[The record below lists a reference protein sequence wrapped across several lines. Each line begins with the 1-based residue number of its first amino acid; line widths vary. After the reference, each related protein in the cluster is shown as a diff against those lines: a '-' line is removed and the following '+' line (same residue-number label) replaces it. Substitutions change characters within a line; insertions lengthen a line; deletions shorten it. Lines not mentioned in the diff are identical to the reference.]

1 MTEALVLQTIRST
14 DTRIFNGD
22 GCGIEWIWD
31 RVNERYGIA
40 NTPRSYYERGT
51 LGHAMIQAYIESNG
65 DFDAVEDVIG
75 NYIKPKGEWLETQKC
90 TKEGLLDETQAVFD
104 RWEDQYCILEEYEDI
119 YDVQC
124 EVVLECETPNGT
136 PIRTEADAIITYNSG
151 SVALADWKL
160 GTSKSGKAMQL
171 YTYWYGMRRQ
181 EYVDNRHP
189 FRAWFHYPTYNKPI
203 VHIKDYPGDKF
214 IETYIDNAQKQ
225 RLEGPYLPN
234 PDWFPCSQCEW
245 KDKCPLW
252 GGDYEETRK
261 IEVIVV

>member
-1 MTEALVLQTIRST
+1 MTNEALVLETIRST

-31 RVNERYGIA
+31 RVNERYGIEP
-40 NTPRSYYERGT
+40 TPRSYYERGT
-51 LGHAMIQAYIESNG
+51 LGHAMIQAYLEG
-65 DFDAVEDVIG
+65 DEAEDVM
-75 NYIKPKGEWLETQKC
+75 YAYDMPDGEWLETTKC
-90 TKEGLLDETQAVFD
+90 TKDGLIDETWD
-104 RWEDQYCILEEYEDI
+104 TYSRWVSQFKSLEEYEGWGN
-119 YDVQC
+119 VEC
-124 EVVLECETPNGT
+124 EVMLEAMTPNGT
-136 PIRTEADAIITYNSG
+136 MISTEADAIFTNEAG
-151 SVALADWKL
+151 DVALADWKL

-171 YTYWYGMRRQ
+171 YVYWYCMKGNG
-181 EYVDNRHP
+181 YVSDDDP

-203 VHIKDYPGDKF
+203 VHITGYPGDAF
-214 IETYIDNAQKQ
+214 IEAYIDYAQEQ
-225 RLEGPYLPN
+225 RTKGPYLPN